1 MKIVI
6 GLGNPGKKYVPTRH
20 NVGFFVLDLI
30 IKKAKKQEN
39 KESILLKDFKLE
51 KKFEAEIAKFELG
64 GEGIILVK
72 PHTFMNNSGE
82 AVKKIVDFYKID
94 PINDL
99 VVIHD
104 DIDVELGKIR
114 IKSKGSSAGHNGVQ
128 SIIDN
133 LGIDHFLRVRI
144 GIGRPPE
151 RMDVDKYVLGKFSSK
166 ERKVIEESID
176 KFIDKVLK
184 YLGTFTSFGSI
195 F

>member
-151 RMDVDKYVLGKFSSK
+151 RMDVDKYVLGKFSVK
-166 ERKVIEESID
+166 EKEIIEERVD
-176 KFIDKVLK
+176 KFIDRVFE
-184 YLGTFTSFGSI
+184 YLGAFI
-195 F
+195 KNK